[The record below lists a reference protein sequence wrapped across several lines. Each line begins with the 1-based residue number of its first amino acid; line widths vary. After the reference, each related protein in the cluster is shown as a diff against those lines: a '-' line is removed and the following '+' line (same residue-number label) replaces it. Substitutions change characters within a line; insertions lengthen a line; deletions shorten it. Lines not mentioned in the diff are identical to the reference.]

1 MPDIALYYPYTHG
14 RDESWL
20 KAAALYLPKL
30 ALLAP
35 RDYPFRLSPTAQ
47 VLRSEL
53 DFLVE
58 VDPVRRAHAVSTEFL
73 ELLNRDAAASPRA
86 TPGASSPKSCMTPS
100 VPTATGATSAPG
112 PSTAN

>member
-1 MPDIALYYPYTHG
+1 MPDIALYYPYTHV

-35 RDYPFRLSPTAQ
+35 RDYPFRLSRTAQ

-58 VDPVRRAHAVSTEFL
+58 VDPARRARAVSTEFL
-73 ELLNRDAAASPRA
+73 ELLNRDAA
-86 TPGASSPKSCMTPS
+86 
-100 VPTATGATSAPG
+100 
-112 PSTAN
+112 